1 MSRPGGRL
9 PAGEIRLP
17 ARQVRTSCGFCEA
30 AHGQAPGVCHDVHGR
45 CKGHLAG
52 FRQGH
57 QRQPGRLVDVRVLG
71 GRARHPAGSMCRF
84 AVQSVL
90 PGPSGTSRPWRGP
103 RPPRPQHYPARSPGP
118 GGRIAAASGRDYQ
131 HRARWDGYLAVV
143 PADGEARRAPSRGD
157 RPLAHS
163 ITFVAQLARNRLHPS
178 FLGSSTVSSL
188 SWVGHPAARPS
199 PWIHAT
205 GARSGQSHRSPL
217 ASRGNYWAACA
228 LRFAPVR
235 SSGFRMPCRER
246 AVELVGGGGRT
257 GDREW
262 GACAPRRSRTTQA
275 SWACD
280 GSNPVRPAQNREL
293 AATAVASC
301 RQQYAAAAA
310 RGPGHAQVKGE
321 TPMIRGSKSPRADVP
336 CSQTRGRT
344 S

>member
-9 PAGEIRLP
+9 PAGDIRPP
-17 ARQVRTSCGFCEA
+17 ARQTRTWCGFCEGG
-30 AHGQAPGVCHDVHGR
+30 HGQPRGVCQDVDGR

-57 QRQPGRLVDVRVLG
+57 QHQPRRLVDVRVLG
-71 GRARHPAGSMCRF
+71 RQGRHPAGSMCRF

-90 PGPSGTSRPWRGP
+90 ARPLWNISALARAEDAASSRSISR
-103 RPPRPQHYPARSPGP
+103 ARR
-118 GGRIAAASGRDYQ
+118 RIAAASGRDYQ

-143 PADGEARRAPSRGD
+143 PANGEARRAASRGD

-163 ITFVAQLARNRLHPS
+163 ITFVARLARNRLHPS

-188 SWVGHPAARPS
+188 SRVGHPPAHLSRG
-199 PWIHAT
+199 IHAT
-205 GARSGQSHRSPL
+205 GAKSGQSHRSPL
-217 ASRGNYWAACA
+217 AFRGNYWVACA
-228 LRFAPVR
+228 LRFASVR
-235 SSGFRMPCRER
+235 SSGFRIPCRER

-262 GACAPRRSRTTQA
+262 G
-275 SWACD
+275 
-280 GSNPVRPAQNREL
+280 PVRPGAHVPLKRPGP
-293 AATAVASC
+293 ATAQSRASRSEPRTGRHRGRVLPPAVC
-301 RQQYAAAAA
+301 AAAA
-310 RGPGHAQVKGE
+310 RDPGHAQVKGE

-336 CSQTRGRT
+336 CSQ